1 MVAEAEE
8 KYPLHGFLQY
18 RLLEDVY
25 EFNKKH
31 DQYPAKVILNPKNN
45 DVGSTSFIPF
55 PTNRPP
61 AIEPLPSN
69 NDIKGSTAHGY
80 NVDIE
85 YDEEVD
91 EKTLI
96 CRGFAKIS

>member
-1 MVAEAEE
+1 MVAEVEE
-8 KYPLHGFLQY
+8 KYPLHGLLQY

-31 DQYPAKVILNPKNN
+31 GQYPVKVILNPKNN

-55 PTNRPP
+55 LTKRPP
-61 AIEPLPSN
+61 AIEPLL
-69 NDIKGSTAHGY
+69 NDVIEAPTAEGY
-80 NVDIE
+80 DIDIE

-91 EKTLI
+91 EKTII
-96 CRGFAKIS
+96 CRGFAKLS

>member
-1 MVAEAEE
+1 MVAEVEE
-8 KYPLHGFLQY
+8 KYPLHGLLQY
-18 RLLEDVY
+18 RLLEAVY

-31 DQYPAKVILNPKNN
+31 GQYPAKVILNPENN

-55 PTNRPP
+55 PTKRPP
-61 AIEPLPSN
+61 TIEPLPN
-69 NDIKGSTAHGY
+69 DDIKAPTAQGY

-85 YDEEVD
+85 YDEGVD

-96 CRGFAKIS
+96 CRGFAKLS